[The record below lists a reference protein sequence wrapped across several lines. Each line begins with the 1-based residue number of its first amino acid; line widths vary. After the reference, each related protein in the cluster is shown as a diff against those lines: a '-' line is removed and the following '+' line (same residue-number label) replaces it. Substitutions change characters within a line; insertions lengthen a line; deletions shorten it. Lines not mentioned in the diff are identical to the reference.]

1 MRIPFHYQGSVRDY
15 LIQLKFD
22 EAPHYAHT
30 LTHYGMPAFEDLTSR
45 PEALIPVPLHRS
57 RLLMRGYNQA
67 EGIARMWSRALE
79 IPIDR
84 HALTRTRTTLNQSG
98 LSASRRVENVRGAFE
113 YSPKRTYRHV
123 AVVDDIVTTG
133 STVDEIT
140 RLLHRNGVEFVEK
153 ATGAP
158 VLKGALGWVDCRVH
172 SEFEAGDHSIVVG
185 EVQACDAE
193 EGDPLLYFGG
203 GYRSIAP

>member
-30 LTHYGMPAFEDLTSR
+30 LTRYGMPAFEDLTSR
-45 PEALIPVPLHRS
+45 PEALVPVPLHRS

-67 EGIARMWSRALE
+67 EEIARMWSRALE

-84 HALTRTRTTLNQSG
+84 HALTRTRATLNQSG

-140 RLLHRNGVEFVEK
+140 RLLHRNGVEFVEIW
-153 ATGAP
+153 
-158 VLKGALGWVDCRVH
+158 ALART
-172 SEFEAGDHSIVVG
+172 
-185 EVQACDAE
+185 
-193 EGDPLLYFGG
+193 
-203 GYRSIAP
+203 YRD

>member
-1 MRIPFHYQGSVRDY
+1 MSFARFSPSQVFVSHGPTGADRVRKV
-15 LIQLKFD
+15 LNGCGAAKPIG
-22 EAPHYAHT
+22 T
-30 LTHYGMPAFEDLTSR
+30 LP
-45 PEALIPVPLHRS
+45 
-57 RLLMRGYNQA
+57 N
-67 EGIARMWSRALE
+67 
-79 IPIDR
+79 
-84 HALTRTRTTLNQSG
+84 
-98 LSASRRVENVRGAFE
+98 SASRARDVRSDRQFRDVMGRFATGVTVVT
-113 YSPKRTYRHV
+113 SRGGDGIPCGLTANAVSSVSLDPPLVLVCITRHSGTLDRIRQSKYF
-123 AVVDDIVTTG
+123 AVSFLTTG
-133 STVDEIT
+133 QQDVSNRFATLPEAERFD
-140 RLLHRNGVEFVEK
+140 GVEFVEK